1 MNLLMNILSG
11 QEIKETLNTTGFY
24 LSDAKMAFD
33 PFNPSEPSAS
43 ASKEEKVGIIQ
54 VHHPIFKYDQM
65 CGPKGTQT
73 IMSILEGWR
82 NDESVIGVVMDF
94 NEGGDE
100 VFKDAVR
107 VVVQARKAS
116 TTLLQNKLRIGYPK
130 ASRIMSEMEEQ
141 GIIGP
146 ADGSKPREVMISSLD
161 ELDSLAD

>member
-1 MNLLMNILSG
+1 MLTPSMSKPKRIQGAWVTDDEVERIADHLRMQSPPQYNDDVVA
-11 QEIKETLNTTGFY
+11 Q
-24 LSDAKMAFD
+24 
-33 PFNPSEPSAS
+33 PVQFN
-43 ASKEEKVGIIQ
+43 G
-54 VHHPIFKYDQM
+54 
-65 CGPKGTQT
+65 KG
-73 IMSILEGWR
+73 
-82 NDESVIGVVMDF
+82 GVVMDF

-100 VFKDAVR
+100 IFKDAVR